1 MKVAVVIPV
10 GPGRTENLAAVMGC
24 LRAQKRPPDMV
35 VIVFDGDE
43 ALPQPGY
50 VIDGGNFR
58 TLLHMADKFEPSKG
72 MEQPRN
78 IGTRLAFEQRSDL
91 THVAFLDSDVV
102 IEPGWLETLE
112 RGFEAAP
119 EDRIL
124 VAPYD
129 WLPRYLRPSVTS
141 APSTWQAVRAIR
153 NDPRWEMFNAHGPGH
168 VFRGDLS
175 AGLACFSGN
184 LVWPIGEFM
193 RVGGFWSEIHHG
205 RCEDGELGLRAV
217 AMGVPISLVA
227 GARGYHLHHA
237 VNTQLAMARN
247 SRDVP
252 MLNDRHP
259 WVEGAAVFMVDRD
272 GKAFD
277 VLCGK
282 CQQSIPTIQWWAHAP
297 RCGVSTA
304 LPVP

>member
-10 GPGRTENLAAVMGC
+10 GPGRTENLAAVMSC
-24 LRAQKRPPDMV
+24 LNMQTRPPDMA
-35 VIVFDGDE
+35 VIVFDGQNATPDAGDTIQGSDFPVFMFVAE
-43 ALPQPGY
+43 
-50 VIDGGNFR
+50 
-58 TLLHMADKFEPSKG
+58 KFEPSRG

-78 IGTRLAFEQRSDL
+78 IGTRLARDERPDL

-102 IEPGWLETLE
+102 VEPDWLETLE
-112 RGFEAAP
+112 RAFEAAP

-129 WLPRYLRPSVTS
+129 WLPGYLRPSAGS
-141 APSTWQAVRAIR
+141 AGSTWQAARGIR
-153 NDPRWEMFNAHGPGH
+153 NDPRWAMFQQHGPEH
-168 VFRGDLS
+168 VYRNDLS

-184 LVWPIGEFM
+184 LVWPINEFV

-217 AMGVPISLVA
+217 AMDVPISLVA
-227 GARGYHLHHA
+227 GARGYHLHHT
-237 VNTQLAMARN
+237 VNTQLAIARN
-247 SRDVP
+247 QRDVP
-252 MLNDRHP
+252 MLNERHP

-282 CQQSIPTIQWWAHAP
+282 CQKLIPTIGWWAHAP
-297 RCGVSTA
+297 RCGVATA